1 VDGKDIMTN
10 ARRGWTLAALWV
22 LSLVAVS
29 ALSAGAQVP
38 RQPPVPREAPLLASP
53 TILTGDD
60 VGFRLDRVRDGV
72 PVGRVVI
79 RVDGRWVEPQAR

>member
-1 VDGKDIMTN
+1 MANVLRDWRVIV
-10 ARRGWTLAALWV
+10 LWA
-22 LSLVAVS
+22 LSLV
-29 ALSAGAQVP
+29 LAGLLTASAQVP
-38 RQPPVPREAPLLASP
+38 PLQRNPGALVLASP

-60 VGFRLDRVRDGV
+60 VGFRLERVRDGI